1 MLKITETGLKTIVE
15 YEVKVSDNLY
25 HKNGFTIQNRSL
37 KDLHKQLTKLC
48 KEKSVKIE
56 RAKNG
61 SFANH
66 LKQFEAYIQE
76 VHNSILKQWLE
87 DLNSLDYLKND
98 TVSIEEYRQIE
109 EMLKDYPRIGSSN
122 YAVYSYIEK
131 LYKTYDDMIER
142 LKNTDTLSKISL
154 SSVDYTQLEYLINKY
169 N

>member
-1 MLKITETGLKTIVE
+1 MLNIKEMELKTVVN
-15 YEVKVSDNLY
+15 YEIKVSDNLY
-25 HKNGFTIQNRSL
+25 KQVEFSIQNRSW

-61 SFANH
+61 SFASH
-66 LKQFEAYIQE
+66 LKQFDKYIQE
-76 VHNSILKQWLE
+76 VHNPLLNKWLD

-98 TVSIEEYRQIE
+98 LIAIEQYRE
-109 EMLKDYPRIGSSN
+109 VDSLTKTYPIHGN
-122 YAVYSYIEK
+122 GKYAVYSYIEK